1 MKLNRREVVLVS
13 LLGLALAGA
22 AFYLLF
28 WQPLAA
34 ERAALEYRLRILT
47 RTLDRLAPWETKEA
61 ELKTRI
67 ADIKEQIHVTAAE
80 RELGIPLP
88 EFLVMLENAAR
99 ATFVRLESTSIAV
112 GDIGA
117 VTTLQLTGTYH
128 DLYRLLML
136 LEAQDEALVLE
147 TLRFAGGAEGLT
159 ASLQVRLFSGA
170 VIGEPKVGGFP
181 ERSPFVPRRN

>member
-1 MKLNRREVVLVS
+1 
-13 LLGLALAGA
+13 
-22 AFYLLF
+22 
-28 WQPLAA
+28 
-34 ERAALEYRLRILT
+34 
-47 RTLDRLAPWETKEA
+47 
-61 ELKTRI
+61 
-67 ADIKEQIHVTAAE
+67 
-80 RELGIPLP
+80 
-88 EFLVMLENAAR
+88 MLENAAR